1 MLESPPEPQND
12 DQSRP
17 VPSSLSFEEAFTRL
31 GQVTE
36 RLESG
41 GLPLAQAAE
50 LFEQGMTLVR
60 RCSELL
66 EETELRISQ
75 VRDNAGSPHTPA
87 DGLPWQV
94 DAPPPDDDWG
104 LEEDLPGTF

>member
-1 MLESPPEPQND
+1 MLEPQND

-17 VPSSLSFEEAFTRL
+17 TSSSLSFEEAFTRL
-31 GQVTE
+31 GQVAE

-50 LFEQGMTLVR
+50 LFEQGMALVR

-66 EETELRISQ
+66 DETELRISQ
-75 VRDNAGSPHTPA
+75 VRDNAGAPNAPA
-87 DGLPWQV
+87 EGLTWQGE
-94 DAPPPDDDWG
+94 APPPDDDWV